1 LVIQRVSKAGLAS
14 GQMSHDHGLMRTNAE
29 WDALIEAA
37 PGLSAKSKKSYKKQ
51 LRSVLRIFNDNESN
65 GLSAILRN
73 PERAAMVFAAVPD
86 YSARTYIAAIL
97 SLFKRAEEGGY
108 IRRTSESILKLSQKW
123 SELLAS
129 VSKRYLTRLDH
140 NQPSLRERETHA
152 SLAEWNDVFRKAYKA
167 EPTSQSTLLLAF
179 HALMSPPLRGGDLAL
194 VRLGYMKTGNCLYQS
209 EDDDTWT
216 LHIRD
221 HKTSSSHGD
230 LTRDLSDEL
239 AHVLEGNLKAT
250 PKRDWLF
257 ASQSGAPYS
266 DSGFSSWKSSV
277 FFAAFGRNVTTN
289 SLRHE
294 FISSMDR
301 QNQTTAAARSI
312 AHQMGHG
319 LNTQRQYIRFM

>member
-1 LVIQRVSKAGLAS
+1 
-14 GQMSHDHGLMRTNAE
+14 MSHDHGLMRTNGE
-29 WDALIEAA
+29 WDALVEAA
-37 PGLSAKSKKSYKKQ
+37 PSLSAKSKKSYKKQ
-51 LRSVLRIFNDNESN
+51 LRSVLRIFNDNESD

-73 PERAAMVFAAVPD
+73 PERATAVFARVPD
-86 YSARTYIAAIL
+86 HSARSYIGAML

-108 IRRTSESILKLSQKW
+108 IRRTSESILKLNQKW

-140 NQPSLRERETHA
+140 NEPSQRERETHA
-152 SLAEWNDVFRKAYKA
+152 SLAEWKNVFLKAYKA

-179 HALMSPPLRGGDLAL
+179 HALMTPPLRGGDLGL
-194 VRLGYMKTGNCLYQS
+194 VRLGFTPTGNCLYQS

-230 LTRDLSDEL
+230 LTRDLSDDL
-239 AHVLEGNLKAT
+239 ALVLEGNLKAT

-266 DSGFSSWKSSV
+266 DSGFSTWKSSV

-319 LNTQRQYIRFM
+319 LSTQRQYIRFM

>member
-1 LVIQRVSKAGLAS
+1 
-14 GQMSHDHGLMRTNAE
+14 MSYDHGLTRTNAE
-29 WDALIEAA
+29 WDALVQAA
-37 PGLSAKSKKSYKKQ
+37 PDLSAKSKKSYQKQ
-51 LRSVLRIFNDNESN
+51 LRSVLRIFNNSESD

-73 PERAAMVFAAVPD
+73 PERATSVFARVPD
-86 YSARTYIAAIL
+86 HSARSYIAAML
-97 SLFKRAEEGGY
+97 SLFKRAEEGGF
-108 IRRTSESILKLSQKW
+108 IRRTSDSILKLNQKW
-123 SELLAS
+123 SELLHS

-140 NQPSLRERETHA
+140 NEPSQRERETHA
-152 SLAEWNDVFRKAYKA
+152 SMAEWKDVFRKAYKA

-179 HALMSPPLRGGDLAL
+179 HALMTPPLRGGDLGL
-194 VRLGYMKTGNCLYQS
+194 VRLGFTVTGNCLYQS

-216 LHIRD
+216 LHIRN
-221 HKTSSSHGD
+221 HKTTSSHGD
-230 LTRDLSDEL
+230 LLRELNDDL
-239 AHVLEGNLKAT
+239 AHVLEGNLKST

-266 DSGFSSWKSSV
+266 DSGFSTWKSSV
-277 FFAAFGRNVTTN
+277 FFDAFGRNVTTN

-319 LNTQRQYIRFM
+319 LSTQRQYIRFM

>member
-1 LVIQRVSKAGLAS
+1 
-14 GQMSHDHGLMRTNAE
+14 MRTNAE

>member
-1 LVIQRVSKAGLAS
+1 
-14 GQMSHDHGLMRTNAE
+14 MSYDHGLMRTNAE
-29 WDALIEAA
+29 WDALVDAA
-37 PGLSAKSKKSYKKQ
+37 PGLSAKSKASYKKQ
-51 LRSVLRIFNDNESN
+51 LRSVLRIFNNNESN
-65 GLSAILRN
+65 GLSAVLTD
-73 PERAAMVFAAVPD
+73 PSHAATVFAKVPD
-86 YSARTYIAAIL
+86 NSARSYIAAML
-97 SLFKRAEEGGY
+97 SLFKRAEEGGF
-108 IRRTSESILKLSQKW
+108 IRRTSQSILKLNQQW
-123 SELLAS
+123 SELLHS
-129 VSKRYLTRLDH
+129 VSKRYLTRLDN

-152 SLAEWNDVFRKAYKA
+152 SMSEWVDVFRKAYKTD
-167 EPTSQSTLLLAF
+167 PTSQSTLLLAF
-179 HALMSPPLRGGDLAL
+179 HALMFPPLRGGDLAL
-194 VRLGYMKTGNCLYQS
+194 VRLGFMMRGNCLYQS

-230 LTRDLSDEL
+230 LTRELGTDLTE
-239 AHVLEGNLKAT
+239 VLEGNLKAS

-266 DSGFSSWKSSV
+266 DSGFSTWKSSV

-319 LNTQRQYIRFM
+319 LSTQRQYIRFM